1 MAKLDEKGK
10 RKEKEY
16 EQVTCGMLFKLP
28 QFSILTPRV
37 LNESADMHTV
47 PQFWKWYILWV

>member
-16 EQVTCGMLFKLP
+16 EQVTCGILLP
-28 QFSILTPRV
+28 QFSILTPRA
-37 LNESADMHTV
+37 LNESTDIHTV
-47 PQFWKWYILWV
+47 LQFWMWYIL